1 MKRIS
6 IILLALW
13 AASGLSAAGKDRII
27 STRAAG
33 NVTLHCDAPGTWSF
47 LTDLQDR
54 DGKEI
59 LTVSL
64 QTETP
69 AIPPQFSLS
78 FSVPQQDIHHLW
90 TVNGSARFAIQPDWA
105 ASARTNLAV
114 GMPLYAFFNDNS
126 TNRLV
131 VACDEVFR
139 DVQAVMGLREEG
151 CRIVGKLTFFT
162 VKEAPAS
169 RYRVSICLDSR
180 DVFWSESIREAALWM
195 GESAGCTPCR
205 VPDAAYEPLY
215 SSWYQFH
222 QQVEQQA
229 IEEECRQ
236 AAGLGMKT
244 LIVDDGWQTDDNN
257 RGYAFCG
264 DWKVSRNRFP
274 DFPAHV
280 KRVREMGIR
289 YMLWYSVPF
298 IGEESDN
305 YERFQGKYLY
315 HNAGLRASVLDP
327 RFPDV
332 RKFLIDTYV
341 QAAKEWGL
349 DGFKLDFIDSFTW
362 FGDDPALREGFGSRD
377 IRTVPAAV
385 DALMTGI
392 RDALQAIRPD
402 MLIEFRQSYVG
413 PAIARYGNMFRVG
426 DCPGDHQQNRI
437 GICNL
442 RLGAPGVAVHA
453 DMIEWNPEES
463 PEQAARAILSA
474 MFGVIQYSVMLREI
488 PQAHRDLIRHWLNF
502 SQQHKEALLKGY
514 FKPYHP
520 EAGYPV
526 IEAGNAEEAILGIYQ
541 DNVMARVSEGGKP
554 VYVLNASGS
563 DHVLLNLPARPGKV
577 EAYDL
582 YGRPVK
588 APRLAKGL
596 NEAAVPCGGYLVL
609 R

>member
-6 IILLALW
+6 LILLVLLVT
-13 AASGLSAAGKDRII
+13 SGLYAAGKDETI
-27 STRAAG
+27 STPAAG
-33 NVTLHCDAPGTWSF
+33 DVILHCDHPGSWAFQTSLESKGGKDF
-47 LTDLQDR
+47 LTVELR
-54 DGKEI
+54 
-59 LTVSL
+59 S
-64 QTETP
+64 ETP
-69 AIPPQFSLS
+69 ATPPQFSLS
-78 FSVPQQDIHHLW
+78 FSVPQRDIHHMW
-90 TVNGSARFAIQPDWA
+90 TVNASARFNILPGWA
-105 ASARTNLAV
+105 AGAKTNLAV
-114 GMPLYAFFNDNS
+114 GMPLYAFFSDNNAS
-126 TNRLV
+126 RLV
-131 VACDEVFR
+131 IACDEVFR

-151 CRIVGKLTFFT
+151 CRIVGSLTFFT
-162 VKEAPAS
+162 VPEAPAEQ
-169 RYRVSICLDSR
+169 YRVTVCLDSR
-180 DVFWSESIREAALWM
+180 DVFWAESIREAALWM
-195 GESAGCTPCR
+195 GTSSGCTPCR

-229 IEEECRQ
+229 IEEECRL

-280 KRVREMGIR
+280 KRVQKMGIK
-289 YMLWYSVPF
+289 YMMWYSVPF
-298 IGEESDN
+298 VGEKSEN
-305 YERFQGKYLY
+305 FARFQGKYLY
-315 HNAGLRASVLDP
+315 HNAGLQASVLDP

-341 QAAKEWGL
+341 QAAKDWGL

-362 FGDDPALREGFGSRD
+362 YGDDPALREGFGSRD
-377 IRTVPAAV
+377 IRTVPEAV
-385 DALMTGI
+385 DALMVGV

-402 MLIEFRQSYVG
+402 MLIEFRQAYVG

-442 RLGAPGVAVHA
+442 RLGAPGIAVHS
-453 DMIEWNPEES
+453 DMIEWNLEES

-488 PQAHRDLIRHWLNF
+488 PQIHQDVIRHWLGF

-526 IEAGNAEEAILGIYQ
+526 VEAGNAEETILGVYQ
-541 DNVMARVSEGGKP
+541 DDIVAKVPMGGQT
-554 VYVLNASGS
+554 VYILNASGT
-563 DHVLLNLPARPGKV
+563 DRVFLDLPARPRKV

-582 YGRPVK
+582 CGRPVQ
-588 APRLAKGL
+588 APRLRKGL
-596 NEAAVPCGGYLVL
+596 NKAAVPGGGYLVL